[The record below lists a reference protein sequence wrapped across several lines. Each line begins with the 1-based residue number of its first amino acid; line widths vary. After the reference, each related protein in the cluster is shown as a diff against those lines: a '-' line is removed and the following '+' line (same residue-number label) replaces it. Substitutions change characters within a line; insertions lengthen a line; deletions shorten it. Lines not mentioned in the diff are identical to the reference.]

1 MSSIDA
7 ATAAELERISRNWRS
22 GRSERGFSMT
32 LDALR
37 REDQSDTVVVIARDR
52 DDNARGFLHFVPSY
66 GRSAM
71 SLSFMR
77 RERETPNG
85 LMEFL
90 VVRSILLLRERG
102 ICEVSLNFAA
112 FAQLIHRPR
121 GHTQRVLGRLLSL
134 GDAFF
139 QIESL
144 YRFNAKFFPRW
155 EPRYFLFERRLG
167 LPRAGLA
174 ALWAEGQVPQP
185 QLGGRRPKTP
195 QIQ

>member
-1 MSSIDA
+1 
-7 ATAAELERISRNWRS
+7 
-22 GRSERGFSMT
+22 MT
-32 LDALR
+32 MDALR
-37 REDQSDTVVVIARDR
+37 REDQSDTLVVIARDR
-52 DDNARGFLHFVPSY
+52 DGNARGFLHFVPSY

-102 ICEVSLNFAA
+102 ICEVSLNFAV

-121 GHTQRVLGRLLSL
+121 GHTQRVLGQLLSL

-155 EPRYFLFERRLG
+155 EPRYLLFERMLG

-185 QLGGRRPKTP
+185 PSRSGRQKTS
-195 QIQ
+195 QSR